1 MIFSPQRGMILNMS
15 IIAVAMFVF
24 DQSTQ
29 YLSDNIVAE
38 LLSQYKPLQ
47 LIEIDSIPPLLWITL
62 IA

>member
-1 MIFSPQRGMILNMS
+1 
-15 IIAVAMFVF
+15 MFVF